1 MNDEEQTF
9 TFVDKRG
16 KASDAPDAAP
26 AEAAVPPPAGAAFP
40 MDTPPAD
47 IAFDEAEDT
56 AGREDAEGGQPE
68 IDVYSL
74 LAYCV
79 SLLEAQAWQCLGLIA
94 DPQTGDANPDMAQ
107 AKVAIDA
114 VGDLA
119 KYLDNAPPD
128 AVPDDL
134 RRDLRTLVSN
144 LRLNFVG
151 QQNRPV

>member
-1 MNDEEQTF
+1 MPDEEQF
-9 TFVDKRG
+9 TFVDRRRT
-16 KASDAPDAAP
+16 AAEDPPPADAPDP
-26 AEAAVPPPAGAAFP
+26 ALS
-40 MDTPPAD
+40 PAD
-47 IAFDEAEDT
+47 APDIADALPGEEEFAQTDDT
-56 AGREDAEGGQPE
+56 SGYDGENGGQPA

-94 DPQTGDANPDMAQ
+94 DPQTGQAQPDMAQ

-119 KYLDNAPPD
+119 KHLDAAPAE

-144 LRLNFVG
+144 LRLNYVG
-151 QQNRPV
+151 QQGRAQ

>member
-1 MNDEEQTF
+1 MSDEEQSF

-16 KASDAPDAAP
+16 KAADAP
-26 AEAAVPPPAGAAFP
+26 AETAAFVQ
-40 MDTPPAD
+40 DTPPAD
-47 IAFDEAEDT
+47 IAFDEAED
-56 AGREDAEGGQPE
+56 ARDREDAEGGQPE

-119 KYLDNAPPD
+119 KYLDNAPPE
-128 AVPDDL
+128 AVPSDL

-144 LRLNFVG
+144 LRLNYVG
-151 QQNRPV
+151 QQSHPSQE